1 MHRERE
7 GGRQRREGGREGE
20 RECESARVRESERAR
35 EREIERERERERG
48 RIVCVCVCVCVFE
61 RERVELIRNYSIM
74 GRDATRRAISM
85 LTADWCNRCA
95 DGVLDAICV
104 HVSQKYM
111 FSKPRARETRM

>member
-1 MHRERE
+1 VYFFWCTRAITS
-7 GGRQRREGGREGE
+7 RQLVAQREGGREGDKGE
-20 RECESARVRESERAR
+20 REG
-35 EREIERERERERG
+35 EREREREL
-48 RIVCVCVCVCVFE
+48 CVCVCVCVFE